1 MTNQAMPKN
10 PATLSSG
17 RQAEQGHISESPI
30 RPRTSWRGVLS
41 RNGLT
46 ITALMVVA
54 MFVIFALLAEYIAPY
69 PPNQM
74 HLTAQMQ
81 PPSAEFWLGTDN
93 MGRDLLSRMIY
104 GTRGVLVTSVVAALL
119 GVTWGT
125 IVGLGSGYIGG
136 WPDEIIM
143 RLVDAL
149 LALPSILLALLLLA
163 RLGASRISIVLG
175 IGIVY
180 TPTVARVVRS
190 AVLAVKNTEFVQAAL
205 LRGESTFYI
214 LFREILPNIW
224 SPIVVEASIRTSYA
238 ILLTASFG
246 FLGLG
251 VQEPEP
257 DWGLM
262 VSRARDYIQVAPW
275 MALVPVVAISLLV
288 ISLSIVADSLRE
300 RISGIPGQNH
310 ST

>member
-1 MTNQAMPKN
+1 VKKAMSVTQHLAAPGD
-10 PATLSSG
+10 ATARASAKPSPRRRLSG
-17 RQAEQGHISESPI
+17 
-30 RPRTSWRGVLS
+30 LS
-41 RNGLT
+41 GLT
-46 ITALMVVA
+46 IAALLVVA
-54 MFVIFALLAEYIAPY
+54 MFVAFALLAEVIAPY
-69 PPNQM
+69 PPNQV
-74 HLTAQMQ
+74 HITERMQ
-81 PPSAEFWLGTDN
+81 PPSARFWLGTDN
-93 MGRDLLSRMIY
+93 MGRDLLSRVIH
-104 GTRGVLVTSVVAALL
+104 GTRGVLVTSVVAAML
-119 GVTWGT
+119 GVVGGT
-125 IVGLGSGYIGG
+125 LVGLISGYAGG
-136 WPDEIIM
+136 WLDEIIM

-163 RLGASRISIVLG
+163 RLGASRLSIVLG

-190 AVLAVKNTEFVQAAL
+190 AVLAIRNVEFVQAAR
-205 LRGESTFYI
+205 LRGESTAYI

-224 SPIVVEASIRTSYA
+224 SPIVVEASVRTSYA

-275 MALVPVVAISLLV
+275 MAIVPVVAISLLV
-288 ISLSIVADSLRE
+288 IAISLVTDGLRE
-300 RISGIPGQNH
+300 RLVDLPAH
-310 ST
+310 THTD

>member
-1 MTNQAMPKN
+1 VTNHIIDN
-10 PATLSSG
+10 PPLASSHEQPLAEAKDAEPAAASARKRR
-17 RQAEQGHISESPI
+17 RQS
-30 RPRTSWRGVLS
+30 RPRGQ
-41 RNGLT
+41 NGLT
-46 ITALMVVA
+46 IAAMAVVV
-54 MFVIFALLAEYIAPY
+54 MFVVFALLAEFIAPY
-69 PPNQM
+69 APDQVNI
-74 HLTAQMQ
+74 TARMQ
-81 PPSAEFWLGTDN
+81 PPSAQFWLGADN
-93 MGRDLLSRMIY
+93 MGRDLLSRVIH
-104 GTRGVLVTSVVAALL
+104 GTRGVLVTSVLAAFL
-119 GVTWGT
+119 GVVWGT
-125 IVGLGSGYIGG
+125 VVGLTSGYVGG
-136 WPDEIIM
+136 WFDEITM

-163 RLGASRISIVLG
+163 RLGASRFSIVLG

-190 AVLAVKNTEFVQAAL
+190 AVLAIKNMEFVLAAR
-205 LRGESTFYI
+205 LRGETTAYI

-224 SPIVVEASIRTSYA
+224 SPIVVEASVRTSYA

-275 MALVPVVAISLLV
+275 MAIVPVVAISLLV
-288 ISLSIVADSLRE
+288 ISLSIVADGLRE
-300 RISGIPGQNH
+300 RIADLPGQE
-310 ST
+310 